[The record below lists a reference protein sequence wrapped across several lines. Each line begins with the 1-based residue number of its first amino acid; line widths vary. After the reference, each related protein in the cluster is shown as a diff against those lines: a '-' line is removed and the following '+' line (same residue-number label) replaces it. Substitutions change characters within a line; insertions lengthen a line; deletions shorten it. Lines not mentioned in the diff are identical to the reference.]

1 MRLGTELAE
10 MFSMKT
16 VVLAAVGLAGATLV
30 AGPIAYF
37 RTQRDPPKQQTI
49 ATVASAPVTVEPA
62 RPLDNSVRVT
72 DELVRAQQVASPQ
85 QASTRPI
92 TPTPSRVRPMPSPPR
107 KSLLARVVFGTRGYR
122 PSPFPRPPS

>member
-1 MRLGTELAE
+1 
-10 MFSMKT
+10 MKT

-37 RTQRDPPKQQTI
+37 RTQRHPPEQQTI
-49 ATVASAPVTVEPA
+49 APVTSAPTTVEPA
-62 RPLDNSVRVT
+62 RPVDSQIRVT
-72 DELVRAQQVASPQ
+72 DELVRAQQVESPQ
-85 QASTRPI
+85 QTSTRPI

-122 PSPFPRPPS
+122 PSPFPRPRS

>member
-1 MRLGTELAE
+1 
-10 MFSMKT
+10 MKT

-37 RTQRDPPKQQTI
+37 RTQRNSSEAADHR
-49 ATVASAPVTVEPA
+49 A
-62 RPLDNSVRVT
+62 RRERTRHRRAGAPLDSQVRVT
-72 DELVRAQQVASPQ
+72 DELVRAQQVESPQ

-107 KSLLARVVFGTRGYR
+107 RSLLARVVFGVRGYR
-122 PSPFPRPPS
+122 PSPFPRPRS